1 MSAYI
6 RSKTTNGSDNT
17 DWIFGPDGSLTF
29 PSPTPSV
36 FPLTFTESN
45 YVATENKPTLT
56 LTGTPWEMHG
66 QYNYNSSGECEL
78 LIDQIFPILANPG
91 YESGDAF
98 TFDARVHGIAGYTLT
113 IILNDVVL
121 PGGAGWTANIA
132 ASQPPEYSSTI
143 KSLGAIKL
151 TSNENSLI
159 FGTDGRL
166 TLPVEPTSPEHA
178 ANRDYVDTSI
188 ASAIASLVD
197 DAPTVLDTLN
207 ELAAAIGDNANFVTD
222 VTASIATKL
231 PLTGGTLTGELI
243 LNNNPVSAF
252 GAATK
257 EYVDSQINTIE
268 PDRLISGSFEVT
280 LNNDGTLI
288 LPADPTSDNHAATKG
303 YVDSQITDVVAGQG
317 FATLGYVEDAIANTI
332 VDVTGTVDDFSND
345 SGDLGSSSG
354 SSGIPGPQGPQG
366 PAGADGA
373 QGPQGEVG
381 PKGDK
386 GDTGPRGFQGDT
398 GPMGPLGTTDY
409 NDLTNKPVPNYVQAD
424 KASTSIPYGTSLP
437 ATVISG
443 TITTMGG
450 PIRLHVSGNC
460 MVNTGGAP
468 VIQFQRGTTGVGR
481 TLTLTNNGSNLP
493 YASECI
499 DIPAAGTYTYY
510 VKVISGSI
518 GNGAIFYDPVL
529 TIIELK

>member
-243 LNNNPVSAF
+243 LNNNPTVAME
-252 GAATK
+252 AATK
-257 EYVDSQINTIE
+257 DYVDNLTNSITVNSTDDVPEGSQLYYTDARADARISEATINALSDVDTTTITPMVGMSLVWDGE
-268 PDRLISGSFEVT
+268 NWVPGASVTSILGDASLDGGSF
-280 LNNDGTLI
+280 
-288 LPADPTSDNHAATKG
+288 
-303 YVDSQITDVVAGQG
+303 
-317 FATLGYVEDAIANTI
+317 
-332 VDVTGTVDDFSND
+332 
-345 SGDLGSSSG
+345 
-354 SSGIPGPQGPQG
+354 
-366 PAGADGA
+366 
-373 QGPQGEVG
+373 
-381 PKGDK
+381 
-386 GDTGPRGFQGDT
+386 
-398 GPMGPLGTTDY
+398 
-409 NDLTNKPVPNYVQAD
+409 
-424 KASTSIPYGTSLP
+424 
-437 ATVISG
+437 
-443 TITTMGG
+443 
-450 PIRLHVSGNC
+450 
-460 MVNTGGAP
+460 
-468 VIQFQRGTTGVGR
+468 
-481 TLTLTNNGSNLP
+481 
-493 YASECI
+493 
-499 DIPAAGTYTYY
+499 
-510 VKVISGSI
+510 
-518 GNGAIFYDPVL
+518 
-529 TIIELK
+529 